1 MTTQVGG
8 WLTLAEGYDE
18 REFTLLWLV
27 AAATYGVGD
36 VVTTVAIAW
45 FSRTVREGNPLVAGA
60 IEAFGQGGL
69 IGLKLGAFLLC
80 IAISLLAA
88 RARDDTM
95 YYLPP
100 AVLSVVGFVATAY
113 NLVLLL

>member
-1 MTTQVGG
+1 MTTRVGG

-27 AAATYGVGD
+27 AAVTYGVGD
-36 VVTTVAIAW
+36 IVTTVAIAW

-113 NLVLLL
+113 NLLLLL

>member
-1 MTTQVGG
+1 MTTRARS

-45 FSRTVREGNPLVAGA
+45 FSRTVREGNPLVASA
-60 IEAFGQGGL
+60 IGSFGQSGL
-69 IGLKLGAFLLC
+69 VGLKLGAFLLC
-80 IAISLLAA
+80 IAISIWAA
-88 RARDDTM
+88 RARDDTL

-100 AVLSVVGFVATAY
+100 AVLSIVGFTATAY